1 MVLKNSKWDKQ
12 AKHKYLKKHGLLK
25 PRGNADTSSS
35 TPKAKWTGKKSTES
49 NQEIHS
55 DSDDGWSD
63 EADEELLNEMFPQLG
78 STELTKEQREKVKHQ
93 ILLDLLAERE
103 REAEAQKVH
112 EAEKYNDGI
121 YLGRNPNAVDETG
134 SGDVEGV
141 EEGGEGKGE
150 SDEEPEEVPI
160 TLGQFVAKDIF
171 HKSRAATRRL
181 PRHKLNENL
190 LEEYGIDSYSDT
202 VRQKDDYNDMY
213 NSKQQSRPLSK
224 ISTEELINFRIG
236 QDKLGQKKQDEER
249 GQMKVLNEEDRAQ
262 YQQIEAKAKQ
272 AAFLRSIKEK
282 FAADA
287 GTSLNKSSK
296 VIEIN
301 NINSSD
307 KRQIESLE
315 KKLMKSNTKVHGN
328 DEDLDLDELL
338 GELSVKSPISSP
350 PSSSSAHTPL
360 QHWSRKS
367 NNDIDSFLEDLDTHE
382 SYVTSDPTSARD
394 YRQTPS
400 SSSSRPRNLP
410 PPTDEDF
417 LDDLLG

>member
-1 MVLKNSKWDKQ
+1 MLKNSKWDKQ

-25 PRGNADTSSS
+25 PRGSADSSSS
-35 TPKAKWTGKKSTES
+35 TPKAKWSGKKSTEL
-49 NQEIHS
+49 NQEIYS
-55 DSDDGWSD
+55 DSVDEWSD

-78 STELTKEQREKVKHQ
+78 SAELTKEQREKVKHQ

-103 REAEAQKVH
+103 REAKAQKLH

-121 YLGRNPNAVDETG
+121 YLGRNPNDVDESGT
-134 SGDVEGV
+134 GDVESV
-141 EEGGEGKGE
+141 EGEGE
-150 SDEEPEEVPI
+150 AELEEEPEEVPI
-160 TLGQFVAKDIF
+160 TLGQFVAKDMF
-171 HKSRAATRRL
+171 HRSRAAPRKL

-190 LEEYGIDSYSDT
+190 LEEYGIDSYSET

-224 ISTEELINFRIG
+224 ILTEELINFRIG
-236 QDKLGQKKQDEER
+236 QDKLGQKKQGEER
-249 GQMKVLNEEDRAQ
+249 GQMKVLNEDDKAE
-262 YQQIEAKAKQ
+262 YEQIEAKAKQ

-282 FAADA
+282 FAGDA
-287 GTSLNKSSK
+287 GSSPSKSSK

-315 KKLMKSNTKVHGN
+315 KKLLRSSTQIPEN
-328 DEDLDLDELL
+328 DKDIDLDELL

-350 PSSSSAHTPL
+350 PSSSSAHTPV
-360 QHWSRKS
+360 QHWLRKS

-382 SYVTSDPTSARD
+382 SYVTSDPTSTRN
-394 YRQTPS
+394 YRTEPS